1 MVSKVMKKRI
11 LIFLGYV
18 FIIFVS
24 NNHVFAQSNSVLQGI
39 VYSETDQNPIAFANI
54 SVKNTPTGTTT
65 DAMGRFKISI
75 ASEKQTVIIV
85 SHINYDKKE
94 IIVTDSLFSGN
105 ISIYLTPKA
114 IQLSDVV
121 ISAGLYEQSLEKLTT
136 PANIISH
143 REIVDNMNSNMI
155 DVVASTP
162 GFTQVWE
169 YHSPIILRGLNS
181 NRLIIMKDGNQRI
194 GTFPGGYFGQDMN
207 IYDTKKVEI
216 IKGPASVIYGSGA
229 ISGIINVI
237 SNEPFGDNKN
247 SIQLHSGYG
256 SNNNEFLEMI
266 KLCHKKEKFGISMN
280 AKYRKTDNMV
290 YGDGEIAENSNVE
303 DRDIAINTGY
313 KFSDK
318 HKIILNTNYHYGD
331 WGKPRGFNGPTKR
344 FTEIRNEEENLHT
357 DIAYTYSPKKFVES
371 VNLNLYYDNGW
382 RDYYQYKY
390 STVSGNLSSLDL
402 VHYKDNYGG
411 GRFYTILNIA
421 KNNKITTGVDGYI
434 FRLDNPTEV
443 FDYYNNT
450 QGQIEGYSNAGQ
462 QNIGMFINDEWN
474 ISKKIRIVSGI
485 RYDIAEVVEGQ
496 SFENTERTENRNAV
510 SGNAGMVYSFNENTH
525 FSFNAGRAF
534 RMPTTEELF
543 TKIISCKGIKLGNPD
558 LLPEY
563 SWNFDAGFRGSAL
576 NQKLKYD
583 FALFYNLLEGFI
595 NEAPVANN
603 PDIDFTYKNT
613 DAKLMGGEMSA
624 SYGFNNVFAPS
635 NTLSIGLGAA
645 YVYGIDMSKENN
657 EPLFG
662 MPPFKTTGEISYRGL
677 INKKWLTGYSLKF
690 ETEYAATQNRIALI
704 PEGTEG
710 GPWGYIPSDPH
721 TVFNFSLGLNSNSLP
736 GYPKLRFIVK
746 NIFDTDYQPFGSY
759 IPAMGRNFKVL
770 LSFHF

>member
-1 MVSKVMKKRI
+1 
-11 LIFLGYV
+11 
-18 FIIFVS
+18 
-24 NNHVFAQSNSVLQGI
+24 
-39 VYSETDQNPIAFANI
+39 
-54 SVKNTPTGTTT
+54 
-65 DAMGRFKISI
+65 
-75 ASEKQTVIIV
+75 
-85 SHINYDKKE
+85 
-94 IIVTDSLFSGN
+94 
-105 ISIYLTPKA
+105 
-114 IQLSDVV
+114 
-121 ISAGLYEQSLEKLTT
+121 
-136 PANIISH
+136 
-143 REIVDNMNSNMI
+143 MI
-155 DVVASTP
+155 DMVASTP

-237 SNEPFGDNKN
+237 SDEPFGINKN
-247 SIQLHSGYG
+247 SVQLHSGYG

-266 KLCHKKEKFGISMN
+266 KLCQKKEKFGISMN
-280 AKYRKTDNMV
+280 AKYRKTDDMV
-290 YGDGEIAENSNVE
+290 YGSGEIAENSNVE
-303 DRDIAINTGY
+303 DRDISINTGY

-318 HKIILNTNYHYGD
+318 HKIILNANYHYGD

-344 FTEIRNEEENLHT
+344 FTEVRNEEENVHT
-357 DIAYTYSPKKFVES
+357 DIAYTYSPRKFVES
-371 VNLNLYYDNGW
+371 IHLNMYYDNGW

-421 KNNKITTGVDGYI
+421 KNNKLTTGVDGYV
-434 FRLDNPTEV
+434 FRLDNPTDV

-450 QGQIEGYSNAGQ
+450 QGRMEGYSNAGQ
-462 QNIGMFINDEWN
+462 QNFGLFINDEWN
-474 ISKKIRIVSGI
+474 INPKIRIVSGI
-485 RYDIAEVVEGQ
+485 RYDLAEVVEGQ
-496 SFENTERTENRNAV
+496 SSENTERTENRKAV
-510 SGNAGMVYSFNENTH
+510 SGNAGMVYSFNENAH

-543 TKIISCKGIKLGNPD
+543 TKVISCKGIKLGNPD

-563 SWNFDAGFRGSAL
+563 SWNFDVGFRGNAL
-576 NQKLKYD
+576 NQNFKYD
-583 FALFYNLLEGFI
+583 FALFYNLLEDFI
-595 NEAPVANN
+595 NETPVANN

-624 SYGFNNVFAPS
+624 SYGFNNVFKPS
-635 NTLSIGLGAA
+635 NKLNIGLGAA
-645 YVYGIDMSKENN
+645 YVYGIDMSKNN
-657 EPLFG
+657 NDPLFG
-662 MPPFKTTGEISYRGL
+662 MPPFKTTGIIDYRGL
-677 INKKWLTGYSLKF
+677 INRKWLTGYSIKF
-690 ETEYAATQNRIALI
+690 ETEYAAAQNRIAAI
-704 PEGTEG
+704 PEGTDG

-721 TVFNFSLGLNSNSLP
+721 TVFNLSLGFNSNSLP
-736 GYPKLRFIVK
+736 GSPKLRFIVK
-746 NIFDTDYQPFGSY
+746 NIFDTDYQLFGSY

-770 LSFHF
+770 LSFHI

>member
-1 MVSKVMKKRI
+1 MTHYQYIKWALWFCFVV
-11 LIFLGYV
+11 LPT
-18 FIIFVS
+18 IIFSQQFFEINGV
-24 NNHVFAQSNSVLQGI
+24 VYEENS
-39 VYSETDQNPIAFANI
+39 DNPIVFANI
-54 SVKNTPTGTTT
+54 SVKNSATGTTT
-65 DAMGRFKISI
+65 DALGRFKISI
-75 ASEKQTVIIV
+75 TSKKQTVIIV

-105 ISIYLTPKA
+105 INIYLTPKA

-155 DVVASTP
+155 DMVASTP
-162 GFTQVWE
+162 GFTQIWE

-207 IYDTKKVEI
+207 IYDTKKVEV

-247 SIQLHSGYG
+247 SIQLHSGYS

-280 AKYRKTDNMV
+280 TKYRKTDNMI
-290 YGDGEIAENSNVE
+290 YGSGEIAENSNVE
-303 DRDIAINTGY
+303 DRDFAINTGY
-313 KFSDK
+313 KFFDK
-318 HKIILNTNYHYGD
+318 HKIILNANYHYGD

-344 FTEIRNEEENLHT
+344 FTAVRNEEENIHT
-357 DIAYTYSPKKFVES
+357 DIAYTYSPNKFIVS

-390 STVSGNLSSLDL
+390 STISDKLSSLDL
-402 VHYKDNYGG
+402 VHYKDNNGG
-411 GRFYTILNIA
+411 GRFYTILNVA
-421 KNNKITTGVDGYI
+421 KNNKLTTGVDGYI
-434 FRLDNPTEV
+434 FRLDNPTDV

-462 QNIGMFINDEWN
+462 QNFGIFINDEWN
-474 ISKKIRIVSGI
+474 INPKIRIVLGF
-485 RYDIAEVVEGQ
+485 RYDLAEVVEGQ
-496 SFENTERTENRNAV
+496 SPEDIERSENRNAF

-543 TKIISCKGIKLGNPD
+543 TTIISCKGIKLGNPD

-576 NQKLKYD
+576 KQKLKYD
-583 FALFYNLLEGFI
+583 FALFYNVLEDFI
-595 NEAPVANN
+595 NETPVANN
-603 PDIDFTYKNT
+603 PDVDFTYKNT
-613 DAKLMGGEMSA
+613 DAKLMGVEMSA

-635 NTLSIGLGAA
+635 NTLNVGIGAA

-662 MPPFKTTGEISYRGL
+662 MPPFKTTGEINYRGL
-677 INKKWLTGYSLKF
+677 INKKWLTDYSLKF
-690 ETEYAATQNRIALI
+690 ETEYATAQNRIASI

-736 GYPKLRFIVK
+736 GYPKLRFMVK

-759 IPAMGRNFKVL
+759 IPAMGKNFKIL
-770 LSFHF
+770 LTFHL

>member
-1 MVSKVMKKRI
+1 MTKIV
-11 LIFLGYV
+11 LTFL
-18 FIIFVS
+18 FVGFTLFVC
-24 NNHVFAQSNSVLQGI
+24 NNTVLAQSNNVLHGA
-39 VYSETDQNPIAFANI
+39 VYNQTDQKPVEFANI

-65 DAMGRFKISI
+65 DALGRFKIKTNSD
-75 ASEKQTVIIV
+75 KQTVIII

-105 ISIYLTPKA
+105 IKIYLSPKA
-114 IQLSDVV
+114 VQLSDVV
-121 ISAGLYEQSLEKLTT
+121 VSAGLYEQSLEKLTT
-136 PANIISH
+136 AANIISH

-155 DVVASTP
+155 DMVASTP

-194 GTFPGGYFGQDMN
+194 GTFPGGYFGQDIN

-266 KLCHKKEKFGISMN
+266 KLCYKKEKFGISMN
-280 AKYRKTDNMV
+280 AKYRKTDDMV
-290 YGDGEIAENSNVE
+290 YGSGEIAENSNVE
-303 DRDIAINTGY
+303 DRDISIHTGY

-318 HKIILNTNYHYGD
+318 HKIILNANYHYGD

-344 FTEIRNEEENLHT
+344 FTKVRNEEENLHT

-371 VNLNLYYDNGW
+371 VNLNMYYDNGW

-411 GRFYTILNIA
+411 GRVYTILNIA
-421 KNNKITTGVDGYI
+421 KNNKLTTGVDGYV
-434 FRLDNPTEV
+434 FRLDNPTDV

-462 QNIGMFINDEWN
+462 QNFGIFINDEWN
-474 ISKKIRIVSGI
+474 INPKIRIVSGI
-485 RYDIAEVVEGQ
+485 RYDLAEVVEGQ
-496 SFENTERTENRNAV
+496 SSENNERIENRNAV

-525 FSFNAGRAF
+525 FSFNVGRAF

-543 TKIISCKGIKLGNPD
+543 TKVISCKGIKLGNPD

-583 FALFYNLLEGFI
+583 LALFYNLFEGFI

-613 DAKLMGGEMSA
+613 DAKLLGGEMSA
-624 SYGFNNVFAPS
+624 SYGFNNVFKPS
-635 NTLSIGLGAA
+635 NTLNIGLGAA
-645 YVYGIDMSKENN
+645 YVYGIDMSNN
-657 EPLFG
+657 NNDPLFG
-662 MPPFKTTGEISYRGL
+662 MPPFKTTGEINYRGL
-677 INKKWLTGYSLKF
+677 VNKKWLTGYSLKF
-690 ETEYAATQNRIALI
+690 ESEYAATQNRIASI

-710 GPWGYIPSDPH
+710 GPWGYMPSDPH

-736 GYPKLRFIVK
+736 GYPKLRLIVK

-759 IPAMGRNFKVL
+759 ISAMGRNFKIL
-770 LSFHF
+770 LSFNF

>member
-1 MVSKVMKKRI
+1 MGHVLNKIIKLIALVLCIMYVHLLSAQNTI
-11 LIFLGYV
+11 LINGTV
-18 FIIFVS
+18 C
-24 NNHVFAQSNSVLQGI
+24 
-39 VYSETDQNPIAFANI
+39 DQTNQVPIAFAII

-65 DAMGRFKISI
+65 DALGRFKISI
-75 ASEKQTVIIV
+75 ASEKQIVIIV

-94 IIVTDSLFSGN
+94 IIVNDSLFSGN
-105 ISIYLTPKA
+105 INIYLTPKA

-121 ISAGLYEQSLEKLTT
+121 VSAGLYEQSMEKLTT
-136 PANIISH
+136 SANIISH

-155 DVVASTP
+155 DMVASTP

-181 NRLIIMKDGNQRI
+181 NRLIIMKDGNPRI

-237 SNEPFGDNKN
+237 SNEPFGNNKN

-266 KLCHKKEKFGISMN
+266 KLCHKKEKFGISIN
-280 AKYRKTDNMV
+280 AKYRKTDVMV
-290 YGDGEIAENSNVE
+290 YGSGEIAENSNIE

-318 HKIILNTNYHYGD
+318 HKIILNANYHYGD

-344 FTEIRNEEENLHT
+344 FTEIRNKEENLHT
-357 DIAYTYSPKKFVES
+357 DISYIYSPNKFVES

-390 STVSGNLSSLDL
+390 STISGNLSSLDL

-421 KNNKITTGVDGYI
+421 KNNKLTTGVDGYI

-443 FDYYNNT
+443 FDFYNNT

-462 QNIGMFINDEWN
+462 QNFGIFINDEWN
-474 ISKKIRIVSGI
+474 INPKIRVVSGI
-485 RYDIAEVVEGQ
+485 RYDLSEVIEGQ
-496 SFENTERTENRNAV
+496 SSENNERIENRNAT
-510 SGNAGMVYSFNENTH
+510 SGNAGVVYSFNENTH

-543 TKIISCKGIKLGNPD
+543 TKVISCKGIKLGNPD
-558 LLPEY
+558 LLPEN
-563 SWNFDAGFRGSAL
+563 SWNFDAGFRGYTL
-576 NQKLKYD
+576 NLKLKYD

-595 NEAPVANN
+595 NEAPVADN

-613 DAKLMGGEMSA
+613 DAKLMGGEISA
-624 SYGFNNVFAPS
+624 SYGFNNVFKPS
-635 NTLSIGLGAA
+635 NTLNVGLGAA
-645 YVYGIDMSKENN
+645 YVYGIDMSNN
-657 EPLFG
+657 NNDPLFG
-662 MPPFKTTGEISYRGL
+662 IPPFKTTGEINYRGL
-677 INKKWLTGYSLKF
+677 VNKKWLTGYSLKF
-690 ETEYAATQNRIALI
+690 ESEYAASQNRIASI

-710 GPWGYIPSDPH
+710 GPWGYIPSDSYL
-721 TVFNFSLGLNSNSLP
+721 VFNLSLGLNSNFLP
-736 GYPKLRFIVK
+736 GFPKLRLIVK

-759 IPAMGRNFKVL
+759 ISAMGRNFKML
-770 LSFHF
+770 LSFNF

>member
-1 MVSKVMKKRI
+1 VITMIKRT
-11 LIFLGYV
+11 LTFIFLWLIGL
-18 FIIFVS
+18 IC
-24 NNHVFAQSNSVLQGI
+24 NNNSFAQSTTVLKGI
-39 VYSETDQNPIAFANI
+39 VSDELTKEQISYANI
-54 SVKNTPTGTTT
+54 SIKNSATGTSS
-65 DAMGRFKISI
+65 DAMGRFKINI
-75 ASEKQTVIIV
+75 EPKKQTIIIV
-85 SHINYDKKE
+85 SHINYYKKE
-94 IIVTDSLFSGN
+94 IIINDSLLSKN
-105 ISIYLTPKA
+105 LEIYLQPKA

-121 ISAGLYEQSLEKLTT
+121 ISAGLYEQALEKLTT
-136 PANIISH
+136 PANLITH

-155 DVVASTP
+155 DMVATTP

-181 NRLIIMKDGNQRI
+181 NRLIIMKDGNRRI

-266 KLCHKKEKFGISMN
+266 KLCHKKEKYGISIN
-280 AKYRKTDNMV
+280 GKYRKTDNMM
-290 YGDGEIAENSNVE
+290 YGSGEIAENSNVE
-303 DRDIAINTGY
+303 DRDIAVNTGY

-318 HKIILNTNYHYGD
+318 HKIILNANYHYGD

-390 STVSGNLSSLDL
+390 STVSGKLSTLDL
-402 VHYKDNYGG
+402 VHYKDDYGG
-411 GRFYTILNIA
+411 GRFFTILNVA

-434 FRLDNPTEV
+434 FRLDNPTDV

-450 QGQIEGYSNAGQ
+450 QGQIEGYTNAGQ
-462 QNIGMFINDEWN
+462 QNIGMFINDEWD
-474 ISKKIRIVSGI
+474 ISKKLRFVSGI
-485 RYDIAEVVEGQ
+485 RYDIAQVVEGQ
-496 SFENTERTENRNAV
+496 NIENTERTENRNAL
-510 SGNAGMVYSFNENTH
+510 SGNAGMVYSLNDNTH

-543 TKIISCKGIKLGNPD
+543 TKIISCKGIKVGNPD

-563 SWNFDAGFRGSAL
+563 SWNFDVGFRGFAI
-576 NQKLKYD
+576 NEKLKYD
-583 FALFYNLLEGFI
+583 FSLFYNLLEGFI

-603 PDIDFTYKNT
+603 PDVDFTYKNT

-624 SYGFNNVFAPS
+624 SYRFVNVLAPS
-635 NTLSIGLGAA
+635 NTLNLGLGAA
-645 YVYGIDMSKENN
+645 YVYGIDLSGENY

-662 MPPFKTTGEISYRGL
+662 MPPFKTTGELNYRGL
-677 INKKWLTGYSLKF
+677 INKKWITGYTLKF
-690 ETEYAATQNRIALI
+690 ETEYAATQNRIASI

-736 GYPKLRFIVK
+736 GYPKLRFIMK
-746 NIFDTDYQPFGSY
+746 NILDTDYQPFGSY
-759 IPAMGRNFKVL
+759 IPAMGRNFKLL
-770 LSFHF
+770 LSFQF

>member
-1 MVSKVMKKRI
+1 K
-11 LIFLGYV
+11 
-18 FIIFVS
+18 
-24 NNHVFAQSNSVLQGI
+24 
-39 VYSETDQNPIAFANI
+39 
-54 SVKNTPTGTTT
+54 
-65 DAMGRFKISI
+65 
-75 ASEKQTVIIV
+75 KQTIIIV
-85 SHINYDKKE
+85 SHINYYKKE
-94 IIVTDSLFSGN
+94 IIINDSLLSKN
-105 ISIYLTPKA
+105 LEIYLQPKA

-121 ISAGLYEQSLEKLTT
+121 ISAGLYEQALEKLTT
-136 PANIISH
+136 PANLITH

-155 DVVASTP
+155 DMVATTP

-181 NRLIIMKDGNQRI
+181 NRLIIMKDGNRRI

-266 KLCHKKEKFGISMN
+266 KLCHKKEKYGISIN
-280 AKYRKTDNMV
+280 GKYRKTDNMM
-290 YGDGEIAENSNVE
+290 YGSGEIAENSNVE
-303 DRDIAINTGY
+303 DRDIAVNTGY

-318 HKIILNTNYHYGD
+318 HKIILNANYHYGD

-390 STVSGNLSSLDL
+390 STVSGKLSTLDL
-402 VHYKDNYGG
+402 VHYKDDYGG
-411 GRFYTILNIA
+411 GRFFTILNVA

-434 FRLDNPTEV
+434 FRLDNPTDV

-450 QGQIEGYSNAGQ
+450 QGQIEGYTNAGQ
-462 QNIGMFINDEWN
+462 QNIGMFINDEWD
-474 ISKKIRIVSGI
+474 ISKKLRFVSGI
-485 RYDIAEVVEGQ
+485 RYDIAQVVEGQ
-496 SFENTERTENRNAV
+496 NIENTERTENRNAL
-510 SGNAGMVYSFNENTH
+510 SGNAGMVYSLNDNTH

-543 TKIISCKGIKLGNPD
+543 TKIISCKGIKVGNPD

-563 SWNFDAGFRGSAL
+563 SWNFDVGFRGFAI
-576 NQKLKYD
+576 NEKLKYD
-583 FALFYNLLEGFI
+583 FSLFYNLLEGFI

-603 PDIDFTYKNT
+603 PDVDFTYKNT

-624 SYGFNNVFAPS
+624 SYRFVNVLAPS
-635 NTLSIGLGAA
+635 NTLNLGLGAA
-645 YVYGIDMSKENN
+645 YVYGIDLSGENY

-662 MPPFKTTGEISYRGL
+662 MPPFKTTGELNYRGL
-677 INKKWLTGYSLKF
+677 INKKWITGYTLKF
-690 ETEYAATQNRIALI
+690 ETEYAATQNRIASI

-736 GYPKLRFIVK
+736 GYPKLRFIMK
-746 NIFDTDYQPFGSY
+746 NILDTDYQPFGSY
-759 IPAMGRNFKVL
+759 IPAMGRNFKLL
-770 LSFHF
+770 LSFQF

>member
-1 MVSKVMKKRI
+1 MVKKI
-11 LIFLGYV
+11 LIFLIYG
-18 FIIFVS
+18 FIIFVA
-24 NNHVFAQSNSVLQGI
+24 NNPVIAQYYTVLQGI
-39 VYSETDQNPIAFANI
+39 VYCKTEQKPIEFANI

-65 DAMGRFKISI
+65 DALGKFKIEI
-75 ASEKQTVIIV
+75 AREKQTVIIV
-85 SHINYDKKE
+85 SHINYHKKE
-94 IIVTDSLFSGN
+94 IVINDSLLSQN
-105 ISIYLTPKA
+105 LKIYLEPKS

-143 REIVDNMNSNMI
+143 REIVDNMNSNII

-207 IYDTKKVEI
+207 IYDAKKVEI

-344 FTEIRNEEENLHT
+344 FTEVRNEEENLHT

-443 FDYYNNT
+443 FDYYNDT

-485 RYDIAEVVEGQ
+485 RYDVAEVVEGQ

-603 PDIDFTYKNT
+603 PDVDFTYKNT

-624 SYGFNNVFAPS
+624 SYRFNNVLAPS
-635 NTLSIGLGAA
+635 NTLNIGLGAA
-645 YVYGIDMSKENN
+645 YVYGIDLSKENN
-657 EPLFG
+657 ESLFG
-662 MPPFKTTGEISYRGL
+662 MPPFKTTGE
-677 INKKWLTGYSLKF
+677 
-690 ETEYAATQNRIALI
+690 
-704 PEGTEG
+704 
-710 GPWGYIPSDPH
+710 
-721 TVFNFSLGLNSNSLP
+721 LN
-736 GYPKLRFIVK
+736 
-746 NIFDTDYQPFGSY
+746 
-759 IPAMGRNFKVL
+759 
-770 LSFHF
+770 

>member
-1 MVSKVMKKRI
+1 MARI
-11 LIFLGYV
+11 IIKFLIFVMCYV
-18 FIIFVS
+18 YT
-24 NNHVFAQSNSVLQGI
+24 NLLLAQNTVLINGT
-39 VYSETDQNPIAFANI
+39 VYDETDKNPVPFANI

-65 DAMGRFKISI
+65 DTMGRFKISV
-75 ASEKQTVIIV
+75 ALEKQTVIIV
-85 SHINYDKKE
+85 SHINYEKKE
-94 IIVTDSLFSGN
+94 IIIADSLFSGH

-114 IQLSDVV
+114 IRLGEVV
-121 ISAGLYEQSLEKLTT
+121 ISASLYEQPLEKLTT

-143 REIVDNMNSNMI
+143 QEIVDNMNSNLI

-162 GFTQVWE
+162 GITQIWE

-181 NRLIIMKDGNQRI
+181 NRLIIMKDGNRRI

-207 IYDTKKVEI
+207 IYDTKNVEI

-237 SNEPFGDNKN
+237 SNDPFGDNKN

-256 SNNNEFLEMI
+256 SNNNEFLEII
-266 KLCHKKEKFGISMN
+266 KLCHKKEKFGILMN

-290 YGDGEIAENSNVE
+290 YGNGEIAENSNVE
-303 DRDIAINTGY
+303 DRDIAINIGY

-344 FTEIRNEEENLHT
+344 FTKVRNKEENLHS
-357 DIAYTYSPKKFVES
+357 DIVYTYSPQKFVES
-371 VNLNLYYDNGW
+371 VNLNLYYDKGW

-390 STVSGNLSSLDL
+390 STVSDKLSSLDL

-411 GRFYTILNIA
+411 GRFYTVLNIA
-421 KNNKITTGVDGYI
+421 KTNKLTTGVDWYI
-434 FRLDNPTEV
+434 FRLDNPAEV
-443 FDYYNNT
+443 FDYYYNT
-450 QGQIEGYSNAGQ
+450 HGLIKGNSNAGQ
-462 QNIGMFINDEWN
+462 QNIGIFMQDEWD

-485 RYDIAEVVEGQ
+485 RYDIAEVIEGQ
-496 SFENTERTENRNAV
+496 SSENTERVENRNAI

-525 FSFNAGRAF
+525 FSFNVGRAF
-534 RMPTTEELF
+534 RMPTAEELF
-543 TKIISCKGIKLGNPD
+543 TKTISCKGILAGNPD

-563 SWNFDAGFRGSAL
+563 SWNFDVGFRGTAL

-583 FALFYNLLEGFI
+583 FALFYNLLEDFI
-595 NEAPVANN
+595 NNVPVANN
-603 PDIDFTYKNT
+603 PDMDFTFKNT
-613 DAKLMGGEMSA
+613 KAKLMGSEVSA

-635 NTLSIGLGAA
+635 NTLNIGLGAA
-645 YVYGIDMSKENN
+645 YEYGIDLSNQKN

-662 MPPFKTTGEISYRGL
+662 VPPFKITVEIDDHGL
-677 INKKWLTGYSLKF
+677 VNKKWLTGYSLKF
-690 ETEYAATQNRIALI
+690 EAEYEAAQNRIPSI
-704 PEGTEG
+704 QEGTEG
-710 GPWGYIPSDPH
+710 GPWGFIPSVPH

-746 NIFDTDYQPFGSY
+746 NIFDNDYQPFGSY
-759 IPAMGRNFKVL
+759 IPAMGRNFKIL
-770 LSFHF
+770 LLFNF